1 MWEFFPRKLV
11 FVPATGWFVWIEYR
25 GIRKTHREG
34 DEGKT
39 PDSTAIDVPFFL
51 FPSFF
56 HSFSFF
62 FFVSLAFNLND
73 AFSFRIS
80 RSFRWH
86 FKSWRWSEN
95 RNKSR
100 FNLRLGDVLCL
111 RFYWFHCML
120 HALLRLYFIALMSS
134 KCMNAIFFVLTD
146 LVRIRGKSD
155 ESTFVIWFG

>member
-1 MWEFFPRKLV
+1 MRIFSPK
-11 FVPATGWFVWIEYR
+11 TGFCTRDRLIRVNRISWNQKNSSRGRRREDAWFD
-25 GIRKTHREG
+25 GHRR
-34 DEGKT
+34 
-39 PDSTAIDVPFFL
+39 PFFSISL
-51 FPSFF
+51 FL
-56 HSFSFF
+56 SFSFF

-146 LVRIRGKSD
+146 LARIRGKSD